1 MEESGKSGIFN
12 RYFNEEFSENSEKSA
27 NTLFLA
33 SLDQIDEKEVRISAY
48 DLHPNGRN
56 FFEFSI
62 VFKFF
67 FQKDLVVLELC
78 IIEMLL
84 LLF

>member
-48 DLHPNGRN
+48 DLHPNGRI
-56 FFEFSI
+56 FEFSI